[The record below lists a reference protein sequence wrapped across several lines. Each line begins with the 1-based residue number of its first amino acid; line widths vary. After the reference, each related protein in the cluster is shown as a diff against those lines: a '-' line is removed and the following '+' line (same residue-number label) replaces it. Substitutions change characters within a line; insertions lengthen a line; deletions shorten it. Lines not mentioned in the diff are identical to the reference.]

1 MRPMSANDPTVPPQY
16 QSQQPQPQPEQ
27 SAALA
32 VVSLVAGLVIVAL
45 QVAVQ
50 LVLPL
55 IYSTTDGSADLVT
68 LLNVVHLAQGVL
80 VAMCAIVAVATG
92 LIVLVRRGP
101 GRARAGAG
109 LALGGGALATL
120 VATLMQSALLS
131 AF

>member
-1 MRPMSANDPTVPPQY
+1 MRPMSASDPSVPPQTAY
-16 QSQQPQPQPEQ
+16 PAPPPRP

-45 QVAVQ
+45 QVALQ

-55 IYSTTDGSADLVT
+55 IYSTTGGTVDLVT
-68 LLNVVHLAQGVL
+68 LLNVIQLVQGML
-80 VAMCAIVAVATG
+80 VALCAIVAVATG

-109 LALGGGALATL
+109 VALGGAALAAL
-120 VATLMQSALLS
+120 VATLLQSVLLS
-131 AF
+131 VF

>member
-1 MRPMSANDPTVPPQY
+1 MRPMSASEPSVQPQY
-16 QSQQPQPQPEQ
+16 PSQPPP

-32 VVSLVAGLVIVAL
+32 VVSLVAGLVIVVL

-55 IYSTTDGSADLVT
+55 IYSTTGGSADLVT
-68 LLNVVHLAQGVL
+68 LLNVVHLVQGVL

-109 LALGGGALATL
+109 VALGGAALATL
-120 VATLMQSALLS
+120 VATLLQSALLS